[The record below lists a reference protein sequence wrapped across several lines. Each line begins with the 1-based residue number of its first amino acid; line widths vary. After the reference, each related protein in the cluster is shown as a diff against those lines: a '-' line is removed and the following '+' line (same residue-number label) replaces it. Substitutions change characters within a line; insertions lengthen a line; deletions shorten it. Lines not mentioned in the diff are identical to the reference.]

1 MQTPIL
7 ALLAIVAFAGSAAG
21 QSKQTENTLKL
32 DSQPGKAALADV
44 AWLAGHWAGDGHGGT
59 SEEVWVP
66 PLAGSKEMMGMFRF
80 VKDGKTQFTQHFVL
94 AEDDGT
100 LTLKLRHFDAAF
112 NGWEEKDKHA
122 AFKLIK
128 AGKDAAY
135 FDGLT
140 FRKTADGGLDVF
152 VAVKQK
158 GETLREEPFKFKP
171 VKPAGR

>member
-1 MQTPIL
+1 MRPL
-7 ALLAIVAFAGSAAG
+7 ALTCLAIVALAAPAAA
-21 QSKQTENTLKL
+21 QSKQTANTLKL
-32 DSQPGKAALADV
+32 DGQPGKAALADV

-158 GETLREEPFKFKP
+158 GETLREETFKFKP